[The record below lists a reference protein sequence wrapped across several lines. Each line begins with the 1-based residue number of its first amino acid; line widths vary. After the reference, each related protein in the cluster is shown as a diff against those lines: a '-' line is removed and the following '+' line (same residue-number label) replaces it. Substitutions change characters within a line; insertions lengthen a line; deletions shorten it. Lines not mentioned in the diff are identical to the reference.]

1 MQEES
6 GTQERR
12 KESDFQMPS
21 SMRRLL
27 LATRNAHKTR
37 EFRQMLGPRFSIS
50 DLSLHPEIGE
60 VLETGTSFEENA
72 RLKASAVSEKI
83 PGLIVADDSGL
94 EVDSLGGEPGVR
106 SARYAGEDASD
117 IANRAKLLQALAA
130 LPSSVSRQARFRC
143 VLILAMAGEMIA
155 TFEGV
160 VEGSIARQQEG
171 DGGFGFDPIFLP
183 NESSRTFAQLSA
195 EEKNSIS
202 HRGIAVAQLCAFL
215 EARRLVG

>member
-1 MQEES
+1 
-6 GTQERR
+6 
-12 KESDFQMPS
+12 
-21 SMRRLL
+21 MRRLL

-50 DLSLHPEIGE
+50 DLSLHPEIDE

-143 VLILAMAGEMIA
+143 VLILAMGGEMIA

>member
-1 MQEES
+1 
-6 GTQERR
+6 
-12 KESDFQMPS
+12 
-21 SMRRLL
+21 MRRLL

-37 EFRQMLGPRFSIS
+37 EFRQMLGSRFSIS
-50 DLSLHPEIGE
+50 DLSLHPEIDE

-143 VLILAMAGEMIA
+143 VLILAMGGEMIA